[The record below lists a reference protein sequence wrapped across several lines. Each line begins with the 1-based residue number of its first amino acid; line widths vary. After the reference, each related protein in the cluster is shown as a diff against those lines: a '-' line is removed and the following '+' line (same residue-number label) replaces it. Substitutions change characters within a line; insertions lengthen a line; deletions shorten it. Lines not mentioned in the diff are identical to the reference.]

1 LRLHGLLQKEQ
12 IEKLKQMMPDCSII
26 QNGKL
31 PDGNQKVRGRFKD
44 LNFDQHLNMEHGNG
58 AEKQN
63 RYQQLLISM
72 IKEQWNW
79 ILDNS
84 VVRVIDDHNAVD
96 SLRMAETAK
105 NTAKQF

>member
-1 LRLHGLLQKEQ
+1 
-12 IEKLKQMMPDCSII
+12 
-26 QNGKL
+26 
-31 PDGNQKVRGRFKD
+31 
-44 LNFDQHLNMEHGNG
+44 MEHGNS

-72 IKEQWNW
+72 IKDQWNW
-79 ILDNS
+79 LLDNS
-84 VVRVIDDHNAVD
+84 VVRVIDDNNAVD